1 MKKKIENLSKGQI
14 ILNLKKKL
22 KNFIVPNLFIIKVAD
37 WEKNKKKILDEIK
50 KKFIFENYTEKLA
63 IRSSSDIED
72 GKFESSAGKFLSF
85 LNINTNNDREIT
97 SSINKVIRSYKEKK
111 TKRSTSEV
119 IIQEM
124 IQKTLIS
131 GVIFTYEINKG
142 LPYYVINYDDVS
154 GKTDTVTSGKGNYA
168 NKTLY
173 VFREKIS
180 ELKSNRFKLLLL
192 AVRELEKVLS
202 KNYLDIEF
210 GIDQNL
216 NIYLFQVRRITLSH
230 KWKKFNLPILRKK
243 LDKIKILINKE
254 MKPKKNIFGGS
265 NVFGQMPDW
274 NPAEIIGE
282 YPKPMSYSLYKT
294 LITNQVWSDARSEMG
309 YFKPKQKNLMVN
321 FCGYPYID
329 TRLSLNSFL
338 PAKIKKETCEKLVN
352 FWIEKLKKNP
362 QLHDKIEFD
371 LAITSFSLEIE
382 DRIDELIGNTISSSE
397 RNKFK
402 AEIKRITLLNL
413 KPKYK
418 TSIQNTLKKTEHLK
432 KLQKKYDLK
441 DSLSNLKKLIDDCK
455 KYGTKPFAI
464 LARHGFIAIS
474 FLRSFEKLQILSKKD
489 ISKFLMTI
497 KTISSDF
504 IRDIEKFS
512 PKNKSN
518 FLKKYGHLRPGTY
531 DILSEK
537 YSDSFEFR
545 KKKTIKKIYNRKFV
559 LSKKKKSKLDRN
571 LKNFK
576 IHLSANEVLDYCEKA
591 IIAREYSKFIFT
603 KSLSHIIDRIII
615 FGDQNNI
622 TKNDLSFLTIDDIL
636 RKSLNLQRLE
646 KIIKKNKSYYNQN
659 YFLKFP
665 QLITKANDAYISP
678 YQFNNPNFITT
689 KKIYGRIK
697 FIDKNLIKSNL
708 DDKIILIESADP
720 GYDWI
725 FTHKIK
731 GLITKYGGTNSHM
744 AIRCAEFNLAAAIGC
759 GEKFFNQI
767 KGQKN
772 ILLNCLE
779 KKIIIPNI

>member
-1 MKKKIENLSKGQI
+1 M
-14 ILNLKKKL
+14 
-22 KNFIVPNLFIIKVAD
+22 
-37 WEKNKKKILDEIK
+37 
-50 KKFIFENYTEKLA
+50 
-63 IRSSSDIED
+63 
-72 GKFESSAGKFLSF
+72 
-85 LNINTNNDREIT
+85 
-97 SSINKVIRSYKEKK
+97 
-111 TKRSTSEV
+111 
-119 IIQEM
+119 
-124 IQKTLIS
+124 
-131 GVIFTYEINKG
+131 
-142 LPYYVINYDDVS
+142 
-154 GKTDTVTSGKGNYA
+154 
-168 NKTLY
+168 
-173 VFREKIS
+173 
-180 ELKSNRFKLLLL
+180 
-192 AVRELEKVLS
+192 
-202 KNYLDIEF
+202 
-210 GIDQNL
+210 
-216 NIYLFQVRRITLSH
+216 
-230 KWKKFNLPILRKK
+230 
-243 LDKIKILINKE
+243 
-254 MKPKKNIFGGS
+254 
-265 NVFGQMPDW
+265 
-274 NPAEIIGE
+274 
-282 YPKPMSYSLYKT
+282 
-294 LITNQVWSDARSEMG
+294 
-309 YFKPKQKNLMVN
+309 
-321 FCGYPYID
+321 
-329 TRLSLNSFL
+329 
-338 PAKIKKETCEKLVN
+338 
-352 FWIEKLKKNP
+352 
-362 QLHDKIEFD
+362 
-371 LAITSFSLEIE
+371 
-382 DRIDELIGNTISSSE
+382 
-397 RNKFK
+397 
-402 AEIKRITLLNL
+402 

-432 KLQKKYDLK
+432 KLQEKYDLK

-504 IRDIEKFS
+504 IRDIENFS

-545 KKKTIKKIYNRKFV
+545 KKKTITKIYNGKFV
-559 LSKKKKSKLDRN
+559 LSKKKKNKLDRYFKN
-571 LKNFK
+571 LK
-576 IHLSANEVLDYCEKA
+576 IHLSTNEVLDYCEKA

-603 KSLSHIIDRIII
+603 KSLSHILDKIIA
-615 FGDQNNI
+615 FGDQNDI

-636 RKSLNLQRLE
+636 KKSLNLQRLE
-646 KIIKKNKSYYNQN
+646 KVIKKNKSYYEQN

-708 DDKIILIESADP
+708 DDKIVLIKSADP

-744 AIRCAEFNLAAAIGC
+744 AIRCAEFNLPAAIGC